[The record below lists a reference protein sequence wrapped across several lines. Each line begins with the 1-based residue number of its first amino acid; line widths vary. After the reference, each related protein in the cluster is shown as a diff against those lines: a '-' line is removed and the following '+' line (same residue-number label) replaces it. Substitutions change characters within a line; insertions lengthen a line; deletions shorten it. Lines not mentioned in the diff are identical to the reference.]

1 MTDAIIL
8 VGGGG
13 EPGLD
18 ASLPNK
24 GFIQIAGRPLVAH
37 VASALRDTRGIGRIA
52 AVGPPE
58 TLRQVLPSEVIV
70 VSDGG
75 GIMDNVV
82 SAVQALSVGSPAVV
96 AAAPQLTLVVASD
109 IPLLTSAAVEDF
121 LSACE
126 KDRADFYYAVVPQD
140 AMERQFPGA
149 RKTYVRLTDGTF
161 CGGSVMLFNV
171 QVLDRVRS
179 FVDRVIAARK
189 KPWLLAQ
196 LFGWSIIMKFA
207 AGRLS
212 INEMMQKVTEILGI
226 KAVPIITPHPE
237 LALDVDVGKPE
248 NLEMIR
254 KTLESR

>member
-8 VGGGG
+8 AGGGG

-18 ASLPNK
+18 ASIPNK

-37 VASALRDTRGIGRIA
+37 VASALRGARGIGRIA

-70 VSDGG
+70 VADGG

-82 SAVQALSVGSPAVV
+82 GAVQALSAGSPTVV
-96 AAAPQLTLVVASD
+96 AAPQLTLVVASD
-109 IPLLTSAAVEDF
+109 IPLLTSAVVEDF

-171 QVLDRVRS
+171 QVLDRVRA

-196 LFGWSIIMKFA
+196 VFGWSIIVKFA

-212 INEMMQKVTEILGI
+212 ISEMMQKVTEILGI

-248 NLEMIR
+248 NLDMIR